1 MADYD
6 RPHINIERLITPHSY
21 TAHQPKGSRSY
32 ARNRAQHGARL
43 SDGLIA
49 SFAAA
54 DERRPSAE
62 KHPSGIEPGEGA
74 FVTIELSPSAREL
87 PIEKPDRG
95 LRQSAAGEDQERR
108 TMVLH
113 LKDQSTRDYLSERV
127 ERYRRG
133 RNPKGPNPPLASEM
147 EPIDDFLPTKI
158 LDVWREDPAAL
169 PPETSTQV
177 WWGLWCWEDLT
188 DDVTD
193 VAVALGIQVAPQDRW
208 STFPDI
214 RIVPVYATRT
224 QVQAMLDIGRP
235 GLAEIGFATD
245 DPAILVDLSGEEQD
259 GLVEDF
265 ASRVQWPGVDVPAVC
280 LLDTGVN
287 RSHPL
292 IEPALAPED
301 VQALVEDWQ
310 GDDHYGG
317 LGHGTPMAGLALHG
331 DLTGPLADQST
342 PVLHHRIESVKFLP
356 PVPRAEND
364 HANYGAIT
372 QAAVALAEENQPNR
386 RRIICSATTNDFRR
400 GHRGDRPTR
409 WSAAID
415 EIAAGVDAAED
426 EEPPRR
432 LFVQSI
438 GNIGHDDDWSN
449 IGDVTSH
456 PGEDPA
462 QAWNALTI
470 GGLTLKNEIDDHD
483 QGTWFPCADVGE
495 LSPYSRTSC
504 DWPNS
509 TTPVKPEL
517 VFEAGNRAVT
527 ALKDQVSDAMQ
538 SLSLVS
544 TGKGGQG
551 DALVPFHAT
560 SAATAQAARM
570 AAQISSE
577 HPDFWPETVRA
588 LMVHSARWT
597 TPMMAEVANANGMT
611 GRSALRRKFGYGQP
625 DLPRALA
632 SASNDL
638 ALFSQAYI
646 NPYDRPGISKRNPDQ
661 RVGGI
666 TFGNAHYYDLPW
678 PTQVLEQLENSPV
691 KLRITLSYFV
701 EPYPLKGS
709 MLDPARYRSFGLRFD
724 LKRRRET
731 DNEFQRR
738 FNSEMGDR
746 ASGGEGDPDWD
757 FGPKAVSAGSLHCDT
772 WTGTAVELA
781 SRDQL
786 AIYPV
791 MGWWRDRPSQERYM
805 DKARYALIV
814 TLEAPEAGVDLQ
826 AHVAATVDAM
836 IAAKIATQADVLI
849 DVRT

>member
-1 MADYD
+1 
-6 RPHINIERLITPHSY
+6 
-21 TAHQPKGSRSY
+21 
-32 ARNRAQHGARL
+32 
-43 SDGLIA
+43 
-49 SFAAA
+49 
-54 DERRPSAE
+54 
-62 KHPSGIEPGEGA
+62 
-74 FVTIELSPSAREL
+74 VTIELNPLAREL
-87 PIEKPDRG
+87 DIEKPGRG
-95 LRQSAAGEDQERR
+95 LRQSAAGEDQNRR

-113 LKDQSTRDYLSERV
+113 LEDQSARDYLVERV
-127 ERYRRG
+127 DRYRSAPLTDAG
-133 RNPKGPNPPLASEM
+133 NPPLASEM
-147 EPIDDFLPTKI
+147 EPIEDFLPTQL

-169 PPETSTQV
+169 PQEGSAQV
-177 WWGLWCWEDLT
+177 WWGLWCWEDFT
-188 DDVTD
+188 DEVTD
-193 VAVALGIQVAPQDRW
+193 VAVALGMQVASQDRW
-208 STFPDI
+208 SNFPDI

-245 DPAILVDLSGEEQD
+245 DPATLVNLSGEEQD
-259 GLVEDF
+259 GFVDDL
-265 ASRVQWPGVDVPAVC
+265 AGRIQWPGADVPAVC

-310 GDDHYGG
+310 GYDHCPGQ
-317 LGHGTPMAGLALHG
+317 GHGTPMAGLALHG
-331 DLTGPLADQST
+331 DLTGNLADHST
-342 PVLHHRIESVKFLP
+342 PVLRHRLESVKFLP
-356 PVPRAEND
+356 PVPRAED
-364 HANYGAIT
+364 DPANYGAIT
-372 QAAVALAEENQPNR
+372 QAAVALAEERQPDR
-386 RRIICSATTNDFRR
+386 LRIICSATTNDLR
-400 GHRGDRPTR
+400 RGDRPTR

-415 EIAAGVDAAED
+415 EIAAGVDAAEE

-438 GNIGHDDDWSN
+438 GNIGHDNDWSN
-449 IGDVTSH
+449 IEDVTRH

-470 GGLTLKNEIDDHD
+470 GGVTLKNEIDSHD
-483 QGTWFPCADVGE
+483 QGTWFPCAGVGE

-527 ALKDQVSDAMQ
+527 ALEDQVSDAMP

-544 TGKGGQG
+544 TGKGGRG
-551 DALVPFHAT
+551 DALVPFYAT

-570 AAQISSE
+570 AAQISAE

-597 TPMMAEVANANGMT
+597 TPMIAEVGNSNGMT
-611 GRSALRRKFGYGQP
+611 ERSALRRKFGYGQP

-646 NPYDRPGISKRNPDQ
+646 QPYDRPGISRRDPNQ
-661 RVGGI
+661 RIGGI
-666 TFGNAHYYDLPW
+666 TYGNAHYYDLPW
-678 PTQVLEQLENSPV
+678 PTQVLEQLENCPV

-731 DNEFQRR
+731 DREFQSR

-746 ASGGEGDPDWD
+746 AGGGEGDPDWN
-757 FGPKAVSAGSLHCDT
+757 FGPKSVSAGSLHCDT

-791 MGWWRDRPSQERYM
+791 MGWWRDRPSQERYL
-805 DKARYALIV
+805 DNARYALVV

-836 IAAKIATQADVLI
+836 IAARITAQADVPI

>member
-6 RPHINIERLITPHSY
+6 RPHINITPLLRPHSF
-21 TAHQPKGSRSY
+21 TAHQPTRGRTY

-43 SDGLIA
+43 SNGLFA
-49 SFAAA
+49 SFDVSEYRRPPA
-54 DERRPSAE
+54 DE
-62 KHPSGIEPGEGA
+62 HPPGFEPGEGA
-74 FVTIELSPSAREL
+74 FVTIALDPAAREL
-87 PIEKPDRG
+87 DIEKPERG
-95 LRQSAAGEDQERR
+95 IRQSAAGEDQTRR
-108 TMVLH
+108 IMVLH
-113 LKDQSTRDYLSERV
+113 IENQSARDYLSERV
-127 ERYRRG
+127 ERYRVGPLTDRG
-133 RNPKGPNPPLASEM
+133 NPPLASEM
-147 EPIDDFLPTKI
+147 EPIEDFTPTQ
-158 LDVWREDPAAL
+158 LVDLWREDPAAL
-169 PPETSTQV
+169 PPEGSAEA
-177 WWGLWCWEDLT
+177 WWGLWCWDVFV
-188 DDVTD
+188 DDATN
-193 VAVALGIQVAPQDRW
+193 VAVALGMQVASVDRW
-208 STFPDI
+208 SKFPDVQ
-214 RIVPVYATRT
+214 IVPVFATRA

-245 DPAILVDLSGEEQD
+245 DPAILVDLSGFEQD
-259 GLVEDF
+259 GLVDDL
-265 ASRVQWPGVDVPAVC
+265 AGRIQWPGDEVPAVC

-301 VQALVEDWQ
+301 VQALEEDWQ

-317 LGHGTPMAGLALHG
+317 PGHGTPMAGLALHG

-342 PVLHHRIESVKFLP
+342 PVLRHRLESVKFLP
-356 PVPRAEND
+356 PTPRAD
-364 HANYGAIT
+364 DDLANYGAIT
-372 QAAVALAEENQPNR
+372 QAAVALAEERQPNR
-386 RRIICSATTNDFRR
+386 RRTICSATTNWHR
-400 GHRGDRPTR
+400 RGDRPTR

-415 EIAAGVDAAED
+415 EIAAGVDATEG

-432 LFVQSI
+432 LFVQAI
-438 GNIGHDDDWSN
+438 GNIGHDSDWSN
-449 IGDVTSH
+449 IEDPTQH

-470 GGLTLKNEIDDHD
+470 GGVTFKNAIGPRDL
-483 QGTWFPCADVGE
+483 GTWFPCANVGD

-504 DWPNS
+504 GWPDS

-517 VFEAGNRAVT
+517 VFEAGNRATT

-544 TGKGGQG
+544 TGKGGSG

-560 SAATAQAARM
+560 SAATAQGARM
-570 AAQISSE
+570 ATQITAE

-597 TPMMAEVANANGMT
+597 NPMKAEVDNAGDMT
-611 GRSALRRKFGYGQP
+611 GRRALRRKFGYGQP

-638 ALFSQAYI
+638 ALFSQTYI
-646 NPYDRPGISKRNPDQ
+646 EPYDRPGISRRDPD
-661 RVGGI
+661 RRIGSI
-666 TFGNAHYYDLPW
+666 TYGNAHYYDLPW
-678 PTQVLEQLENSPV
+678 PTQILEQLENCQV
-691 KLRITLSYFV
+691 RLRVTLSYFV

-731 DNEFQRR
+731 NGEFLRR
-738 FNSEMGDR
+738 FNSEMGSR
-746 ASGGEGDPDWD
+746 MTGGEGDPNWD
-757 FGPKAVSAGSLHCDT
+757 FGPKSVAAGSLHCDT

-786 AIYPV
+786 VIYPV
-791 MGWWRDRPSQERYM
+791 MGWWRDRPSLERYL

-814 TLEAPEAGVDLQ
+814 TLEAPEAGIDLQ
-826 AHVAATVDAM
+826 AHVSATADAM
-836 IAAKIATQADVLI
+836 IATRIATGVDISVDVP
-849 DVRT
+849 TQTS

>member
-6 RPHINIERLITPHSY
+6 RPHISIEPLLTAHSY
-21 TAHQPKGSRSY
+21 TAHQPTGGRTY

-43 SDGLIA
+43 SDGLVA
-49 SFAAA
+49 SFNAG
-54 DERRPSAE
+54 DERRPSADE
-62 KHPSGIEPGEGA
+62 HPQGIEPGEGT
-74 FVTIELSPSAREL
+74 FVTIELNASAREL
-87 PIEKPDRG
+87 NIEKPDKG
-95 LRQSAAGEDQERR
+95 LRQSAAGEDQNRR

-113 LKDQSTRDYLSERV
+113 LEDQSARDYLIERV
-127 ERYRRG
+127 DRYRS
-133 RNPKGPNPPLASEM
+133 GPLTDGGNPPLASEM
-147 EPIDDFLPTKI
+147 EPIEDFLPTQL
-158 LDVWREDPAAL
+158 LDVWREEPAAL
-169 PPETSTQV
+169 PQAEGTQV
-177 WWGLWCWEDLT
+177 WWGLWCWENFT

-193 VAVALGIQVAPQDRW
+193 VAVALGMQVAPEDRW
-208 STFPDI
+208 SAFPDI
-214 RIVPVYATRT
+214 RIVPVYATRM

-245 DPAILVDLSGEEQD
+245 DPAILVNLSGEEQD
-259 GLVEDF
+259 GLVNDL
-265 ASRVQWPGVDVPAVC
+265 ADRIQWPGADVPAVC

-287 RSHPL
+287 RGHPL

-310 GDDHYGG
+310 GDDHYDGQ
-317 LGHGTPMAGLALHG
+317 GHGTPMAGLALHG
-331 DLTGPLADQST
+331 DLTGPLADHST
-342 PVLHHRIESVKFLP
+342 PALHHRLESVKFLP
-356 PVPRAEND
+356 PVPRAAD
-364 HANYGAIT
+364 DPANYGAIT
-372 QAAVALAEENQPNR
+372 QAAVSLAEERQPDR
-386 RRIICSATTNDFRR
+386 RRTICSATTNYLR
-400 GHRGDRPTR
+400 RGDRPTR

-415 EIAAGVDAAED
+415 EIAAGVDAAEG

-438 GNIGHDDDWSN
+438 GNIGHDDDWSS
-449 IGDVTSH
+449 IEDVTRHS
-456 PGEDPA
+456 GEDPA

-470 GGLTLKNEIDDHD
+470 GGLTLKNAIEPHD

-527 ALKDQVSDAMQ
+527 ALEDQVSDAMP
-538 SLSLVS
+538 SLSLIS
-544 TGKGGQG
+544 TGKGGRG

-570 AAQISSE
+570 AAQISAE
-577 HPDFWPETVRA
+577 HPNFWPETVRA

-597 TPMMAEVANANGMT
+597 TPMIAEVASASGMT
-611 GRSALRRKFGYGQP
+611 ERSALRRKFGYGQP

-638 ALFSQAYI
+638 ALFSQTYI
-646 NPYDRPGISKRNPDQ
+646 QPFDRPGISRRDPNQ

-666 TFGNAHYYDLPW
+666 TYGNAHYYDLPW
-678 PTQVLEQLENSPV
+678 PMQVLEQLENCPV
-691 KLRITLSYFV
+691 KLRVTLSYFI

-724 LKRRRET
+724 LRRRRDT
-731 DNEFQRR
+731 DEEFYGR
-738 FNSEMGDR
+738 FNSEFGER
-746 ASGGEGDPDWD
+746 ISGGESDPNWD
-757 FGPKAVSAGSLHCDT
+757 FGPKSVSAGSLHCDT

-781 SRDQL
+781 SRNQL

-791 MGWWRDRPSQERYM
+791 MGWWRDRPSQERYL
-805 DKARYALIV
+805 DKARYALVV

-836 IAAKIATQADVLI
+836 IAARVAAQIDVAT

>member
-6 RPHINIERLITPHSY
+6 RSHINIAPLLTSHSY
-21 TAHQPKGSRSY
+21 TAHPPTGSRTY
-32 ARNRAQHGARL
+32 ARNRAQHGAKL
-43 SDGLIA
+43 SEGLVA
-49 SFAAA
+49 SFFAAEA
-54 DERRPSAE
+54 RRPSME
-62 KHPSGIEPGEGA
+62 DHPPGIEPSNGA
-74 FVTIELSPSAREL
+74 FVTVVLNPSAREL
-87 PIEKPDRG
+87 DMEKPSLG
-95 LRQSAAGEDQERR
+95 LRQSAAGEDQGRR

-113 LKDQSTRDYLSERV
+113 LEDQSARDYLAERV
-127 ERYRRG
+127 ERYRS
-133 RNPKGPNPPLASEM
+133 GPLTSKEKPPLAKDM
-147 EPIDDFLPTKI
+147 EAIETFEPTQ
-158 LDVWREDPAAL
+158 LVDLWREDPATM
-169 PPETSTQV
+169 PFNGSDQV
-177 WWGLWCWEDLT
+177 WWGLWCWEDFT
-188 DDVTD
+188 DEVTE
-193 VAVALGIQVAPQDRW
+193 VAMALGIQVAPQDRW
-208 STFPDI
+208 STFPDVI
-214 RIVPVYATRT
+214 VVPVYGTRL
-224 QVQAMLDIGRP
+224 QIQAMLDFGRR

-245 DPAILVDLSGEEQD
+245 DPAILVNLSGQEQD
-259 GLVEDF
+259 GLVNNL
-265 ASRVQWPGVDVPAVC
+265 ASRIQWPGADVPAVC

-287 RSHPL
+287 RGHPL

-301 VQALVEDWQ
+301 LQALVEDWQ
-310 GDDHYGG
+310 GDDHFGG
-317 LGHGTPMAGLALHG
+317 QGHGTQMAGLALHG
-331 DLTGPLADQST
+331 DLTGPLADMST
-342 PVLHHRIESVKFLP
+342 FVLRHRLESVKFLP
-356 PVPRAEND
+356 PVPRAPD
-364 HANYGAIT
+364 DPANYGAIT
-372 QAAVALAEENQPNR
+372 QAAVALAEERQPNR
-386 RRIICSATTNDFRR
+386 RRIICSATTNDLRS
-400 GHRGDRPTR
+400 GDRPTR

-415 EIAAGVDAAED
+415 EIASGVDAAEG
-426 EEPPRR
+426 EESLRR

-438 GNIGHDDDWSN
+438 GNIGHNNDWSS
-449 IGDVTSH
+449 IDDVTRH

-470 GGLTLKNEIDDHD
+470 GGVTLKNAIEYND
-483 QGTWFPCADVGE
+483 QGTWFPCADIGE
-495 LSPYSRTSC
+495 ISPYSRTSS

-527 ALKDQVSDAMQ
+527 ALKDQVSDAMP
-538 SLSLVS
+538 SLSVVS
-544 TGKGGQG
+544 TGKGGRG

-570 AAQISSE
+570 AAQISAE
-577 HPDFWPETVRA
+577 HPNFWPETVRA

-597 TPMMAEVANANGMT
+597 APMMAELGNASGLNE
-611 GRSALRRKFGYGQP
+611 RSGLRRKFGYGKP

-646 NPYDRPGISKRNPDQ
+646 QPFDRPGISRRDPNQ

-666 TFGNAHYYDLPW
+666 TYGNAHYYDLPW
-678 PTQVLEQLENSPV
+678 PTQVLEQLENCQV

-701 EPYPLKGS
+701 EPYPLNGS

-731 DNEFQRR
+731 EREFQGR

-746 ASGGEGDPDWD
+746 AGGGEADTGWD
-757 FGPKAVSAGSLHCDT
+757 FGPRSISAGSLHCDT

-791 MGWWRDRPSQERYM
+791 MGWWRDRPSQERYL
-805 DKARYALIV
+805 DKARYALVV

-826 AHVAATVDAM
+826 AHVAITVGAL
-836 IAAKIATQADVLI
+836 IEARVAARTDVTI

>member
-1 MADYD
+1 M
-6 RPHINIERLITPHSY
+6 HSY
-21 TAHQPKGSRSY
+21 TAHQPSGGRTF
-32 ARNRAQHGARL
+32 ARNRVQHGARL
-43 SDGLIA
+43 SEGLVA
-49 SFAAA
+49 SFDAAE
-54 DERRPSAE
+54 ERRPSRQE
-62 KHPSGIEPGEGA
+62 HPPGIQPGEGA
-74 FVTIELSPSAREL
+74 FVTIELDSASREL
-87 PIEKPDRG
+87 NIEKPERG
-95 LRQSAAGEDQERR
+95 IRQSAAGEDQNRR

-113 LKDQSTRDYLSERV
+113 FENQSARDYLSERV
-127 ERYRRG
+127 DRYRSAPLTDRG
-133 RNPKGPNPPLASEM
+133 NPPLASEM
-147 EPIDDFLPTKI
+147 EPITDFSPTRL

-169 PPETSTQV
+169 PLEEGAVS
-177 WWGLWCWEDLT
+177 WWGLWSWEDFA
-188 DDVTD
+188 DDVAD
-193 VAVALGIQVAPQDRW
+193 VAVALGMQVAPKDRW

-214 RIVPVYATRT
+214 RVIPVYATGR
-224 QVQAMLDIGRP
+224 QVQSMLDIGRP

-245 DPAILVDLSGEEQD
+245 DAAILVNLSGTEQD
-259 GLVEDF
+259 GLVADL
-265 ASRVQWPGVDVPAVC
+265 ASRIQWPGAEVPAVC

-301 VQALVEDWQ
+301 VQSLVQDWQ
-310 GDDHYGG
+310 GDDHYDGQ
-317 LGHGTPMAGLALHG
+317 GHGTPMAGLALHG

-342 PVLHHRIESVKFLP
+342 PVLRHRLESVKFLSP
-356 PVPRAEND
+356 TPRAAND
-364 HANYGAIT
+364 PANYGAIT
-372 QAAVALAEENQPNR
+372 QAAVALAEERQPDR
-386 RRIICSATTNDFRR
+386 RRIICSATTNDRR
-400 GHRGDRPTR
+400 RGDRPTR

-415 EIAAGVDAAED
+415 EITAGVDAAEG

-432 LFVQSI
+432 LFVQAI
-438 GNIGHDDDWSN
+438 GNIGHDSIWPN
-449 IGDVTSH
+449 IEDGSHH

-470 GGLTLKNEIDDHD
+470 GGVTLKNEIDLRHR
-483 QGTWFPCADVGE
+483 GTWFPCSDVGE

-509 TTPVKPEL
+509 TSPVKPEL

-527 ALKDQVSDAMQ
+527 ALQDQVSDAMP

-544 TGKGGQG
+544 TGKGGRG

-570 AAQISSE
+570 AAQISAE
-577 HPDFWPETVRA
+577 HPGFWPETVRA

-597 TPMMAEVANANGMT
+597 NPMQAEMANAGGMT

-625 DLPRALA
+625 NLPRALA

-646 NPYDRPGISKRNPDQ
+646 QPYDRPGISRRDPNQ
-661 RVGGI
+661 RIGSI
-666 TFGNAHYYDLPW
+666 TYGNAHYYDLPW
-678 PTQVLEQLENSPV
+678 PTRVLEQLENCPV
-691 KLRITLSYFV
+691 KLRVTLSYFV
-701 EPYPLKGS
+701 EPYPLKGA

-724 LKRRRET
+724 LKRPRES
-731 DNEFQRR
+731 DRMFQSR

-746 ASGGEGDPDWD
+746 AGGGEGDPNWD
-757 FGPKAVSAGSLHCDT
+757 FGPKSVSAGSLHCDT
-772 WTGTAVELA
+772 WSGTAVELA

-791 MGWWRDRPSQERYM
+791 MGWWRDRPSQERYL

-814 TLEAPEAGVDLQ
+814 TLEAPEAGIDLQ
-826 AHVAATVDAM
+826 AHVAATVDSM
-836 IAAKIATQADVLI
+836 IAATIAAEADVI
-849 DVRT
+849 VEVRT

>member
-6 RPHINIERLITPHSY
+6 RPHVNIEPLLTPHSY
-21 TAHQPKGSRSY
+21 KAHQPLGVRTF
-32 ARNRAQHGARL
+32 ARNRVQHGARL
-43 SDGLIA
+43 SSGLVA
-49 SFAAA
+49 SFGAG
-54 DERRPSAE
+54 DERRPPAE
-62 KHPSGIEPGEGA
+62 EHPPGIEPGDGI
-74 FVTIELSPSAREL
+74 FVTIKLNPSAREID
-87 PIEKPDRG
+87 IEKPGRG
-95 LRQSAAGEDQERR
+95 VRQSAAGEDQNRR

-113 LKDQSTRDYLSERV
+113 LEDQSARDYLSERV

-133 RNPKGPNPPLASEM
+133 RNPRGSNPPLAGEM
-147 EPIDDFLPTKI
+147 EPIDDFLPTQL

-169 PPETSTQV
+169 PQDTGTRV
-177 WWGLWCWEDLT
+177 WWGLWCWEGFA
-188 DDVTD
+188 DDVTE
-193 VAVALGIQVAPQDRW
+193 VAAALGMQVAPQDRW
-208 STFPDI
+208 SNFPDVW
-214 RIVPVYATRT
+214 IVPVYATRI

-245 DPAILVDLSGEEQD
+245 DPAILVNLSGEEQD
-259 GLVEDF
+259 GLVDDL
-265 ASRVQWPGVDVPAVC
+265 AARIQWPGTDVPAVC

-287 RSHPL
+287 RGHPL
-292 IEPALAPED
+292 IEPALAAED

-310 GDDHYGG
+310 GDDHYPGQ
-317 LGHGTPMAGLALHG
+317 GHGTPMAGLALHG
-331 DLTGPLADQST
+331 DLTGPLADVSKH
-342 PVLHHRIESVKFLP
+342 VLRHRLESVKFLP
-356 PVPRAEND
+356 PVPRAVD
-364 HANYGAIT
+364 DPANYGAIT
-372 QAAVALAEENQPNR
+372 QAAVALAEERRPDR
-386 RRIICSATTNDFRR
+386 RRIICSATTNDLR
-400 GHRGDRPTR
+400 RGDRPTR

-415 EIAAGVDAAED
+415 EIAAGVDAVD
-426 EEPPRR
+426 GEEPPRR
-432 LFVQSI
+432 LFIQSM
-438 GNIGHDDDWSN
+438 GNIGHDNDWSN
-449 IGDVTSH
+449 IEDVTRH

-470 GGLTLKNEIDDHD
+470 GGLTYKNEIDGRD

-495 LSPYSRTSC
+495 LSPYSRTSS

-509 TTPVKPEL
+509 TTPIKPEI

-527 ALKDQVSDAMQ
+527 ALEDQVSDAMP

-544 TGKGGQG
+544 TGKGGRG

-570 AAQISSE
+570 AAQISAE

-597 TPMMAEVANANGMT
+597 NPMMAEVGNANGMT
-611 GRSALRRKFGYGQP
+611 ARSALRRKFGYGQP

-638 ALFSQAYI
+638 ALLSQAYI
-646 NPYDRPGISKRNPDQ
+646 QPYDRPGISKRDPNQ
-661 RVGGI
+661 RIGGI
-666 TFGNAHYYDLPW
+666 TYGSAHYYDLPW
-678 PTQVLEQLENSPV
+678 PTRVLEQLENCPV
-691 KLRITLSYFV
+691 KLKITLSYFV

-731 DNEFQRR
+731 DREFQSR

-746 ASGGEGDPDWD
+746 AGGGEGDPDWD
-757 FGPKAVSAGSLHCDT
+757 FGPKSVSAGSLHCDT

-791 MGWWRDRPSQERYM
+791 MGWWRDRPSQERFL
-805 DKARYALIV
+805 DKARYALVV
-814 TLEAPEAGVDLQ
+814 TLEAPEASVDLQ

-836 IAAKIATQADVLI
+836 IKARVAAQTDVPI
-849 DVRT
+849 DIRT